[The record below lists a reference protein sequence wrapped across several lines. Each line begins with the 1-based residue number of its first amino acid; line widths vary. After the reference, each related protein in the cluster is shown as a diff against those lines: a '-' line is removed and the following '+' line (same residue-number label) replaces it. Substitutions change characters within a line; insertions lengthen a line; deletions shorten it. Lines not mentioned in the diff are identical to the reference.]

1 HRNHS
6 VGAPARRGA
15 RCLRLYQRRQSRA
28 AAARPRSQGRADP
41 AYGLCHARRADRDGR
56 DGDRQHPH
64 LSRRPPA
71 AAPGAARAGLFRHAA
86 HAQRVK
92 GEEKPMAVSFRTTL
106 QATGG
111 TTTGLV
117 VPPEEVEALGGG
129 RRPKVTATLNGYSYR
144 TSVAFMGGEFWLGVS
159 AEHRGK
165 SGLKA
170 GDALDVTLE
179 LDTAPREVEVPP
191 DLA

>member
-1 HRNHS
+1 
-6 VGAPARRGA
+6 
-15 RCLRLYQRRQSRA
+15 
-28 AAARPRSQGRADP
+28 
-41 AYGLCHARRADRDGR
+41 
-56 DGDRQHPH
+56 
-64 LSRRPPA
+64 
-71 AAPGAARAGLFRHAA
+71 
-86 HAQRVK
+86 
-92 GEEKPMAVSFRTTL
+92 MAVSFRTTL

-191 DLA
+191 DLAAALDADPSAKAAFKALSYSHKRRHVMAIADARTPETRARRIAKAVAGLSA